1 MLNPRV
7 VEGQLHGAT
16 AQGLGGALLE
26 EIVYDADGQNLSA
39 TLLDY
44 AMPIAARV
52 PSFEVEHLER
62 PDPNTPLGMKGMA
75 EGGVMGASAAISN
88 AVADALAPLGVA
100 AGRQPFTP
108 RGSRQRSAPRDA
120 DVDAT
125 DLCFTSAVELAE
137 LIRRRALSPVEITR
151 AVLER
156 IERLNP
162 RLGAYVLVHA
172 ERALTEARAAEQ
184 AVMAGRPLG
193 PLHGVP
199 VSIKDNLWTA
209 GERTTFGSR
218 LLAEFVAPEDAPSVA
233 GLRAA
238 GAIFVGRTNLP
249 EFAWRGSTDNPLF
262 GESRNPWDLTRTP
275 GGSTGGGA
283 AAVAAGLGPLAL
295 GSDGAGSIR
304 IPASFCGLVGLKPT
318 FGRVPMYPAAG
329 GNELVAHVCPLAR
342 TVRDVAL
349 MMNAIARSRSAR
361 RVRAPRRR
369 RGLPDRLQRASRDAR
384 RCADAGRLVRGPRL
398 RAGRAGDAEDRRSR
412 RARLLG
418 VGLTVEEAS
427 PDLGDPSVILK
438 ALYGGAQAGAH
449 AARSPEQKAQMDPEL
464 VRYAEASA
472 GMSVVEYVRA
482 VAARQAMV
490 DALRRFFERYDLL
503 LTPTLVP
510 AGLPARPRRPPRG
523 RRPRGDPPGLDALLS
538 VQLQRPA
545 GRLRARGL
553 DGKRPTRRAADRRP
567 SIRGCARAAR
577 RGGIRGAPPVGR
589 ARPSW
594 GMTWKCSPL

>member
-1 MLNPRV
+1 
-7 VEGQLHGAT
+7 
-16 AQGLGGALLE
+16 
-26 EIVYDADGQNLSA
+26 
-39 TLLDY
+39 
-44 AMPIAARV
+44 
-52 PSFEVEHLER
+52 
-62 PDPNTPLGMKGMA
+62 
-75 EGGVMGASAAISN
+75 
-88 AVADALAPLGVA
+88 
-100 AGRQPFTP
+100 
-108 RGSRQRSAPRDA
+108 
-120 DVDAT
+120 VDAI
-125 DLCFTSAVELAE
+125 DLCFTPAVELAA

-162 RLGAYVLVHA
+162 RLGAFVLVHA
-172 ERALTEARAAEQ
+172 ARALTDARAAEQ
-184 AVMAGRPLG
+184 AVMDGRPLG
-193 PLHGVP
+193 PLHGIP

-238 GAIFVGRTNLP
+238 GAIFIGRTNLP

-349 MMNAIARSRSAR
+349 MMNAIAR
-361 RVRAPRRR
+361 
-369 RGLPDRLQRASRDAR
+369 PDRRDAFALP
-384 RCADAGRLVRGPRL
+384 ADGVDYLTASSESLVTR
-398 RAGRAGDAEDRRSR
+398 GDAPLRIAWSADLGYAPVEPETLKIAEAAA
-412 RARLLG
+412 RAFSD

-438 ALYGGAQAGAH
+438 ALYGGVQAGAH
-449 AARSPEQKAQMDPEL
+449 AARSPEQKARMDPEL

-490 DALRRFFERYDLL
+490 DTLRRFFERYDLL
-503 LTPTLVP
+503 LTPTLCLPAFPLGLVGPREVAGRAVTHLGWTLCYPFNYSGQPAVSVP
-510 AGLPARPRRPPRG
+510 AGWTANGLPVGLQIVG
-523 RRPRGDPPGLDALLS
+523 RRFEDALVLRAAAAFEALRPWAAR
-538 VQLQRPA
+538 VPA
-545 GRLRARGL
+545 G
-553 DGKRPTRRAADRRP
+553 
-567 SIRGCARAAR
+567 
-577 RGGIRGAPPVGR
+577 V
-589 ARPSW
+589 
-594 GMTWKCSPL
+594 